1 MEWYLHE
8 CFDFKN
14 HCMKK
19 YFLILG
25 AVLIVVS
32 CKSKKEGASAQNNS
46 APAGPTTTTV
56 TTTETVT
63 TTTTT
68 ESKPTAEMNV
78 PVGNTIGKV
87 SHKFRATGCATVI
100 IVDQDGNE
108 LVLIPKDKLVNDLD
122 VDGLQIN
129 FNYRTLKMPQP
140 AGCSKGI
147 PAEITDISK
156 K

>member
-1 MEWYLHE
+1 
-8 CFDFKN
+8 
-14 HCMKK
+14 MKK

-25 AVLIVVS
+25 VVLIVVS
-32 CKSKKEGASAQNNS
+32 CKSKKDANGAQNNS
-46 APAGPTTTTV
+46 VPAGPTTTTV
-56 TTTETVT
+56 TTTETIT
-63 TTTTT
+63 ATTT
-68 ESKPTAEMNV
+68 ESKPATEMSV

-100 IVDQDGNE
+100 VIDQDGNE
-108 LVLIPKDKLVNDLD
+108 LVLIPKDKLAKDLD
-122 VDGLQIN
+122 VDGLQIS

-147 PAEITDISK
+147 PAEITEISK

>member
-19 YFLILG
+19 YILILG
-25 AVLIVVS
+25 VVLIVVS
-32 CKSKKEGASAQNNS
+32 CKSKKETNSAQTDP
-46 APAGPTTTTV
+46 APVAPTTTTIT
-56 TTTETVT
+56 TTTETI

-68 ESKPTAEMNV
+68 ESKPDTEMNV

-87 SHKFRATGCATVI
+87 SHKFKATGCATVI
-100 IVDQDGNE
+100 IIDQNGSE
-108 LVLIPKDKLVNDLD
+108 LVLIPKDKLEKDLD

-140 AGCSKGI
+140 AGCSTGI